1 MQMSANLSRLRQ
13 KLWRAYAALA
23 QTLRQLQRDQPMV
36 QGSFYL
42 LRRKCGKPNC
52 RCASGQL
59 HASWVLTRSE
69 AGKDRIYPVPKDQ
82 RAQVRRWA
90 LEYRRYQRARAAL
103 AKAHPQLLALADQ
116 MAGQRLLVWPEKKE
130 SPDA

>member
-1 MQMSANLSRLRQ
+1 MQMSANLSPLRQ
-13 KLWRAYAALA
+13 KLRRAYAALA
-23 QTLRQLQRDQPMV
+23 RTLRQLQRDQPMV

-69 AGKDRIYPVPKDQ
+69 AGKDRIYSVHKAQ